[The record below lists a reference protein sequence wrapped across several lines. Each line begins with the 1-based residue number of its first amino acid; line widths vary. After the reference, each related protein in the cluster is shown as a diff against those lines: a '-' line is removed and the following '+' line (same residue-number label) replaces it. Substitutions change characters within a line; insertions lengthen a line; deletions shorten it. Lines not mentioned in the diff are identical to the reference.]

1 MMLGLLGLLGC
12 AGKRPVNLG
21 VHNGHLMACP
31 ASPNCVAS
39 LATDDRHRI
48 TPLSFDDAPDQAFT
62 RLKQLLRA
70 RPDATVVEE
79 QADYIRVELRTRLF
93 VDDAEFLL
101 DSNNRL
107 IHLRSA
113 SRLGYSDL
121 GTNRRRIED
130 MRMQFKIAGPA
141 CM

>member
-1 MMLGLLGLLGC
+1 MMLGLLELIGC
-12 AGKRPVNLG
+12 AGKRPASLG
-21 VHNGHLMACP
+21 VRDGQLMACP

-48 TPLSFDDAPDQAFT
+48 TPLSFSDAPDQAFM
-62 RLKQLLRA
+62 RLKQVLRA
-70 RPDATVVEE
+70 RPDTTGVED

-93 VDDAEFLL
+93 IDDAEFLL
-101 DSNNRL
+101 DRTSRL

-121 GTNRRRIED
+121 GTNRRRIEEL
-130 MRMQFKIAGPA
+130 RTQFRQTGL
-141 CM
+141 